1 MPAPAAAMV
10 NAALDAARLARVACS
25 VVLTMAVRAEF
36 VASRGAATA
45 VRDARAAVVCGVA
58 LVRAVR
64 PPEDWDVAT
73 GTATD
78 AVEFLG
84 VMAPDVAV
92 RVCVVAGCDDARF
105 VPAIVVVVAARL
117 TDAVSRTAA
126 PA

>member
-1 MPAPAAAMV
+1 MPAPAAAIV

-84 VMAPDVAV
+84 VMAPDVAA

-105 VPAIVVVVAARL
+105 LPTIVVVLAARL
-117 TDAVSRTAA
+117 TDAASRTAA